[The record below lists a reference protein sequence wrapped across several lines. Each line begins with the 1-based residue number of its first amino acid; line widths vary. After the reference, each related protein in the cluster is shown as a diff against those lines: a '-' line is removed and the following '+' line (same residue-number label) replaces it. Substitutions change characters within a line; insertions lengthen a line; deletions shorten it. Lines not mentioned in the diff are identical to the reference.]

1 MTTTFKS
8 KQIIAIRKDLHMSV
22 GKLVSQACH
31 ACLEASEASRKYNL
45 KLWKEWRME
54 GAKKVIVKVLSL
66 NELLS
71 LEKKVK
77 RLDIPHTLIIDKGL
91 TQLAPNTPTALG
103 IGPTE
108 TTIVDKISGNL
119 KLL

>member
-1 MTTTFKS
+1 MTISYKS
-8 KQIIAIRKDLHMSV
+8 KQVIAIRKDLHMGV

-31 ACLEASEASRKYNL
+31 ACLEASEASRKRNL
-45 KLWKEWRME
+45 KLWKEWRIK
-54 GAKKVIVKVLSL
+54 GAKKVIVKVSSIE
-66 NELLS
+66 ELLS
-71 LEKKVK
+71 LEEKVK
-77 RLDIPHTLIIDKGL
+77 RLNLPHALIKDKGL

-108 TTIVDKISGNL
+108 TSIVDKISGNL

>member
-1 MTTTFKS
+1 MNTTFTT

-31 ACLEASEASRKYNL
+31 ACLEASESSKKHNL
-45 KLWKEWRME
+45 KIWKEWRIK
-54 GAKKVIVKVLSL
+54 GAKKVIVKVISL
-66 NELLS
+66 DELLS
-71 LEKKVK
+71 LEEKVK
-77 RLDIPHTLIIDKGL
+77 RLNIPHALIIDRGL

-108 TTIVDKISGNL
+108 TNIVDKISGNL

>member
-1 MTTTFKS
+1 MNTTFTT

-31 ACLEASEASRKYNL
+31 ASLEASETSRKHNL
-45 KLWKEWRME
+45 KLWKAWRIN
-54 GAKKVIVKVLSL
+54 GAKKVIVKVISL
-66 NELLS
+66 DELLN
-71 LEKKVK
+71 LEAKVK
-77 RLDIPHTLIIDKGL
+77 RLNLPHALIVDRGL

-103 IGPTE
+103 IGPTK
-108 TTIVDKISGNL
+108 TDIVDKISGNL